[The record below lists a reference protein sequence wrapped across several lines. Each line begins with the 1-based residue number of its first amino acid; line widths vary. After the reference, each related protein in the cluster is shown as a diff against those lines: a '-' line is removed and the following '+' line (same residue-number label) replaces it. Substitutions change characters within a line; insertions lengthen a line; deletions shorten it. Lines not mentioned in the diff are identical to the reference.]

1 MKTKFTLII
10 AILCIGFS
18 TYAQNKVGTV
28 DSDYIMA
35 RMPQLKTV
43 QERISK
49 YGAKLDSIRKVKI
62 AQYDAKA
69 KAYNDAAKTLSEA
82 DKKTKYDEIAKMN
95 QEILKFRQNASQMM
109 QLRRD
114 EYLRPLYKK
123 IGDVVAQ
130 VAKEKGYSQ
139 ILTSNGNQFAYFDP
153 KHDITKLVLEK
164 MGIKE

>member
-1 MKTKFTLII
+1 MKTKFTLFIT
-10 AILCIGFS
+10 ILFIGFS
-18 TYAQNKVGTV
+18 THAQNKVGTV

-49 YGAKLDSIRKVKI
+49 YGAKLDSIRKDKI

-69 KAYNDAAKTLSEA
+69 KAYNDAVKTLSEA

-109 QLRRD
+109 QLRRE